1 MARPGAAITK
11 EKCYLRPS
19 SEKNCFSLKLIYL
32 FILEKEQNKKKN
44 TATTNPV
51 SRERK
56 TKKNI
61 GGDVGAGSKPEE
73 VFVR

>member
-1 MARPGAAITK
+1 MLFTSFLRKKLLFTK
-11 EKCYLRPS
+11 TD
-19 SEKNCFSLKLIYL
+19 L
-32 FILEKEQNKKKN
+32 FIYFGKGTKIKKKKN